1 MSTTSR
7 RTILRRGVQAL
18 AAASLAPLVVRQ
30 AQAAA
35 SCSTDASESLRE
47 SLNYKEPSPMA
58 AQNCSTCSFYTAA
71 GNCGSC
77 SIMSDKVSPKGHCD
91 SWAPK
96 G

>member
-1 MSTTSR
+1 MSATSR
-7 RTILRRGVQAL
+7 RAILRHGVQAL
-18 AAASLAPLVVRQ
+18 AALSLAPLAVRQ

-47 SLNYKEPSPMA
+47 SLNYKEPSTVA
-58 AQNCSTCSFYTAA
+58 AQSCSACSFYTAA

-77 SIMSDKVSPKGHCD
+77 SIMSDKVSPNGHCD

>member
-7 RTILRRGVQAL
+7 RTILHRGVQAL
-18 AAASLAPLVVRQ
+18 AALSLAPLAARH

-35 SCSTDASESLRE
+35 SCSTEASESLRE
-47 SLNYKEPSPMA
+47 SLNYKEPSPVA
-58 AQNCSTCSFYTAA
+58 AQTCSACSFYTAA

-77 SIMSDKVSPKGHCD
+77 SIMTDKVNPKGHCD